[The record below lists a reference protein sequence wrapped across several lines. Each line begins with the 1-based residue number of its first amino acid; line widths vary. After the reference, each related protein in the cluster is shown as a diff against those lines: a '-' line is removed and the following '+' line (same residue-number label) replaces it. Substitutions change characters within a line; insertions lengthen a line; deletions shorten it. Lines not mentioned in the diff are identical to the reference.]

1 MIYFIV
7 FQTYFL
13 FEYVR
18 MLSKLKNEN
27 VPLEKN
33 IKLLLKVADLEMLA
47 KNFHVFSD
55 FLPQTMKLFILQ
67 KITNCFAEPEFNLQS
82 CEFLNSKNKDYK

>member
-1 MIYFIV
+1 
-7 FQTYFL
+7 
-13 FEYVR
+13 

-33 IKLLLKVADLEMLA
+33 IKLLLEVAEDEMLA

-55 FLPQTMKLFILQ
+55 VLPQTKKLFILQ
-67 KITNCFAEPEFNLQS
+67 KITNCFAKPEFNLQS
-82 CEFLNSKNKDYK
+82 CEFLKSKDKDYK

>member
-18 MLSKLKNEN
+18 ILSKLKKEN
-27 VPLEKN
+27 ALKKI
-33 IKLLLKVADLEMLA
+33 IKLLLKVANDEMLA
-47 KNFHVFSD
+47 KNFHIISD
-55 FLPQTMKLFILQ
+55 ILPQTTKLLVLQ
-67 KITNCFAEPEFNLQS
+67 KITNCISKPEFNLQS
-82 CEFLNSKNKDYK
+82 CEFLKSKNKDYK

>member
-18 MLSKLKNEN
+18 LLSKLKNEN
-27 VPLEKN
+27 LPLEKN
-33 IKLLLKVADLEMLA
+33 IKLLLEVAEDEMLA
-47 KNFHVFSD
+47 KNIHVFSD
-55 FLPQTMKLFILQ
+55 VLPQTTKLFVLQ
-67 KITNCFAEPEFNLQS
+67 KITNCFAKPKFDLHS
-82 CEFLNSKNKDYK
+82 CEFLKSKNKDYK